1 MQKLSPSTLDN
12 ISQCPCFEYRP
23 YTPNSGGAADE
34 GIMLHEAL
42 LTGDDDALNEEQVRT
57 LEITRDF
64 CKAQLTAYLNWTD
77 TPVAQ
82 RIELHEQK
90 LAGSLGLRGL
100 MDKCYASLASRKAL
114 VADFKSGRLGLIAEA
129 KDSLQGACY
138 VDMVFHRYPG
148 LIDSVTFALISPRT
162 NEVSTHEYHYT
173 EWESIKERI
182 QKVIDSAEYPF
193 KRPRFHE
200 VLCSKCRWF
209 STCPTANRALV
220 PVVEQTVSIPASILT
235 KPVEELTETELAQN
249 RAAADLFAAWS
260 DLRKK
265 AVDAR
270 VMQEGLEL
278 EGYTKVRK
286 SGAPFI
292 PADRA
297 AEAWELLKS
306 DLTPEMFVAA
316 CGRPSLNKLVEQ
328 LADDALGATLDERKK
343 KAREHLFDVLEDV
356 VQQSQSSEYLRRR
369 AKLDL
374 RLLGG

>member
-1 MQKLSPSTLDN
+1 MAKISPSTLDN
-12 ISQCPCFEYRP
+12 LSICPCFEYKP
-23 YTPNSGGAADE
+23 YEPGSGNAAEE
-34 GIMLHEAL
+34 GSLMHSSLETGDDSDLTEEQIRTVEKTRDLCKAL
-42 LTGDDDALNEEQVRT
+42 LTG
-57 LEITRDF
+57 
-64 CKAQLTAYLNWTD
+64 YLDWD
-77 TPVAQ
+77 STPIEK

-90 LAGSLGLRGL
+90 MQGSFRYRGL
-100 MDKCYASLASRKAL
+100 IDRCYVSLHSRKAL
-114 VADFKSGRLGLIAEA
+114 ILDFKTGRLGLIRDA
-129 KDSLQGACY
+129 KDSFQLKAY
-138 VDMVFHRYPG
+138 SDLLWFRYPG
-148 LIDSVTFALISPRT
+148 MIDEIMVVLSAPRT
-162 NEVSTHEYHYT
+162 NETSDHVYHYT
-173 EWESIKERI
+173 EWESIKEQI

-193 KRPRFHE
+193 HSPQFHE

-209 STCPTANRALV
+209 STCPAANRALV
-220 PVVEQTVSIPASILT
+220 PVIEQTVSIPASLLT
-235 KPVEELTETELAQN
+235 KPVEQLTETELAQN

-306 DLTPEMFVAA
+306 DLTPEMFIAA
-316 CGRPSLNKLVEQ
+316 CGKPSLNKLVEQ

>member
-1 MQKLSPSTLDN
+1 MRISPSLLDN
-12 ISQCPCFEYRP
+12 ISVCPCFEYKP
-23 YTPNSGGAADE
+23 YEKTGDSAADE
-34 GIMLHEAL
+34 GILLHKAL
-42 LTGDDDALNEEQVRT
+42 ETDEDGELNEEQLRT
-57 LEITRDF
+57 VEKTREL
-64 CKAQLTAYLNWTD
+64 CKAIQTGWLAWDTA
-77 TPVAQ
+77 PVDK

-90 LAGSLGLRGL
+90 LQSSFAYRGL
-100 MDKCYASLASRKAL
+100 MDRVYVNLAARRAFITDMKT
-114 VADFKSGRLGLIAEA
+114 GRLGLIRDA
-129 KDSLQGACY
+129 KDSFQLMAY
-138 VDMVFHRYPG
+138 SDMIFLRYPG
-148 LIDSVTFALISPRT
+148 LVDEIMVVLSSPRT
-162 NEVSTHEYHYT
+162 NETSDHIYHYT

-193 KRPRFHE
+193 KQPRFHE
-200 VLCSKCRWF
+200 VLCPKCKWF
-209 STCPTANRALV
+209 SSCPQANKALV

-306 DLTPEMFVAA
+306 DLTPEMFIAA

-328 LADDALGATLDERKK
+328 LADDALGATLDERKE